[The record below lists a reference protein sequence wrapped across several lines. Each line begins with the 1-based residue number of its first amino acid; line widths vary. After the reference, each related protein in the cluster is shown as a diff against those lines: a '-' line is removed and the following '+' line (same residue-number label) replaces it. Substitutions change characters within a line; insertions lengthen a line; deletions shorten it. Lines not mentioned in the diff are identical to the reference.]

1 MSHRQSFTCLLRSKS
16 LLWWNKLQNQVR
28 SKAAHLMLP
37 HVVFLRAFF
46 FWRGILLKAQ
56 STKSQTLSL
65 IHSLYLVC
73 TCGSCV
79 RCLVFLLAERPHVPP
94 HSIWGMFPPFS
105 SQGMF
110 TSAWLSRHPTSWC
123 QGLRQEVC
131 WHGTQAN
138 LRGEPYRRPSFGL
151 QLRKWVVLFLCSTSC
166 KKKKRGG
173 AAVSCRCR

>member
-1 MSHRQSFTCLLRSKS
+1 MSHRQSFTCLLRSES

-28 SKAAHLMLP
+28 GKAARLMLR

-56 STKSQTLSL
+56 STKSQTLSAHLTQISL

-94 HSIWGMFPPFS
+94 P
-105 SQGMF
+105 
-110 TSAWLSRHPTSWC
+110 LY
-123 QGLRQEVC
+123 LRNV
-131 WHGTQAN
+131 
-138 LRGEPYRRPSFGL
+138 PSFFLTGHVYLCLIKQAPHFLMPGPQTGSLLAQHPGL
-151 QLRKWVVLFLCSTSC
+151 PRRRALP
-166 KKKKRGG
+166 
-173 AAVSCRCR
+173 